1 MRCCGGRRIA
11 FLDRESLNATCVKKS
26 GWSARANVA
35 VRFAA
40 MVKQKEEEARTGSLS
55 DLTTPGSND

>member
-1 MRCCGGRRIA
+1 MGDGIKAEGQWADAA
-11 FLDRESLNATCVKKS
+11 F
-26 GWSARANVA
+26 
-35 VRFAA
+35 RFAA